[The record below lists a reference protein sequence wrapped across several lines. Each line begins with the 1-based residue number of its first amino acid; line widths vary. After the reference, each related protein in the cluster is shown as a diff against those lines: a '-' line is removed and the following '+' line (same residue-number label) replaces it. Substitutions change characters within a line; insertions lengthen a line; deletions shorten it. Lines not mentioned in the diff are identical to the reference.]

1 MKKRGDAL
9 LLTLLMLAVVAP
21 MVFAVGTLTIMET
34 RGAGRLQDSIAAY
47 YAAEAGIEESLLN
60 WKKDKDNVPD
70 IPKQNLT
77 NLGATCT
84 TTDCCYTVDVTD
96 KGQSVGNFDQ
106 ITDSTNPTLL
116 QDNSIE
122 LDLSSNKPDDVFFK
136 FNSTSGAKSNLPSD
150 ASCRYGIEVT
160 YLLNNDAGFT
170 HHVYCE
176 NQNQQRIFLSTGAT
190 TLTGSQLTNNWGST
204 YKIRI
209 KPINTDIQYAYKT
222 SNSNGLVPLQQIS
235 IKSTGE
241 YNQTKRTLEIK
252 LDRNSGKI
260 IGLFDFVIYAGSE
273 LRK

>member
-1 MKKRGDAL
+1 
-9 LLTLLMLAVVAP
+9 

-34 RGAGRLQDSIAAY
+34 RGAGRLQDNTAAY

-60 WKKDKDNVPD
+60 WKKDKSNVPD

-84 TTDCCYTVDVTD
+84 TSDRCYKVDVTD
-96 KGQSVGNFDQ
+96 KGSSVGNFDL
-106 ITDSTNPTLL
+106 ITDANNPTLL

-122 LDLSSNKPDDVFFK
+122 LDLSNNKPDDVSFK
-136 FNSTSGAKSNLPSD
+136 FNKTSETIPYLEGASTQF
-150 ASCRYGIEVT
+150 GIEVT
-160 YLLNNDAGFT
+160 YLLNNDTGFT
-170 HHVYCE
+170 HHVYYGE
-176 NQNQQRIFLSTGAT
+176 IYNNHGFNLSTGAT
-190 TLTGSQLTNNWGST
+190 TLIGTQTTNVWGST
-204 YKIRI
+204 YKVRI
-209 KPINTDIQYAYKT
+209 KPINTNIQYAYKT